1 MSWIMTKILRLS
13 PHLLVV
19 LSTIGCISPAM
30 AGKDSVRMVVTAAF
44 VSEKGMPV
52 YQKIAQYLSHKIKR
66 DVSLVSGTS
75 YDESDTLLKQGIIQ
89 MGFVCGLP
97 YTHNFAQDNYRL
109 LAIPVMDMKKGAYP
123 DAPGYEN
130 VPGKY
135 FSYTIVRKDSPL
147 KSWQDLRGH
156 SYTYNDQNSNS
167 GYNMPRYKLVQLGA
181 KSWED
186 WFSKVKVSGSHE
198 QSIRMV
204 ARGVVDAS
212 SVDSLVLDYDR
223 SIGDPDALNVRI
235 IEVLG
240 YPKGAGIVP
249 VVYSNRADPELGE
262 MLKKALLGMHHDPEG
277 QRILK
282 EATILRF
289 DPPDDRNYD
298 DIRRMEKSARN
309 AGFKDHRP

>member
-1 MSWIMTKILRLS
+1 MLWTPALFLRVS

-19 LSTIGCISPAM
+19 LIILGSISPAM
-30 AGKDSVRMVVTAAF
+30 AGKEDLRMVVTAAF

-52 YQKIAQYLSHKIKR
+52 YQEIAQYLSGKIKR
-66 DVSLVSGTS
+66 DIKLVSGTS
-75 YDESDTLLKQGIIQ
+75 YDESDKLLKQGVIQ
-89 MGFVCGLP
+89 IGFVCGLP
-97 YTHNFAQDNYRL
+97 YTHNFAKNNYRL
-109 LAIPVMDMKKGAYP
+109 LAIPVMAMKKGSYP
-123 DAPGYEN
+123 DVPGYED

-135 FSYTIVRKDSPL
+135 FSYTLVRKDSPL

-181 KSWED
+181 KKWED
-186 WFSKVKVSGSHE
+186 WFSKVAVSGSHE

-223 SIGDPDALNVRI
+223 SIGDPDALNVRV

-249 VVYSNRADPELGE
+249 VVYSSRADPKLGE
-262 MLKKALLGMHHDPEG
+262 MLQNVLLGMHQDPDG

-282 EATILRF
+282 KAMILRF
-289 DPPDDRNYD
+289 NPPDDSNYD
-298 DIRRMEKSARN
+298 DVRRMEKAAIS
-309 AGFKDHRP
+309 AGFKDHQP